1 MFDKH
6 EFEDTLPGIYEEV
19 IGMYKVMIVE
29 DDPMVASINQQYLE
43 RNQNLKIVGQF
54 RNGQEALE
62 YLENNGADLA
72 VVDYYMPIMD
82 GLEFVRKCHEKNI
95 KTDVIIVTAANTAQ
109 DISEFLQLG
118 IVDYL
123 VKPFT
128 YERFQKAI
136 DKYLYR
142 KNLAKQDKTLDQAE
156 IDKLLSQD
164 QNIRPA
170 EKVVLEK
177 GLQEQTLERIRTYLE
192 EHKGTLMSSNEIA
205 SEVNLSRITVRR
217 YMNYLVENREIISQI
232 DYSTGGRPSIKYTK
246 N

>member
-1 MFDKH
+1 
-6 EFEDTLPGIYEEV
+6 
-19 IGMYKVMIVE
+19 MYKVMIVE

-62 YLENNGADLA
+62 YLENTGTDLA

-142 KNLAKQDKTLDQAE
+142 KSLAKQDKTLDQAE
-156 IDKLLSQD
+156 IDRLLSQNQD
-164 QNIRPA
+164 IRPA

>member
-1 MFDKH
+1 
-6 EFEDTLPGIYEEV
+6 
-19 IGMYKVMIVE
+19 MYKVMIVE

-72 VVDYYMPIMD
+72 VVDYYMAIMD

-123 VKPFT
+123 VKPFS

>member
-1 MFDKH
+1 
-6 EFEDTLPGIYEEV
+6 
-19 IGMYKVMIVE
+19 MYKVMIVE

-82 GLEFVRKCHEKNI
+82 GLEFVHKCHEKNI

-123 VKPFT
+123 VKPFS

>member
-1 MFDKH
+1 
-6 EFEDTLPGIYEEV
+6 
-19 IGMYKVMIVE
+19 MYKVMIVE

-118 IVDYL
+118 IVEYL

>member
-1 MFDKH
+1 
-6 EFEDTLPGIYEEV
+6 
-19 IGMYKVMIVE
+19 MYKVIIVE

-43 RNQNLKIVGQF
+43 RNSNLKITGQF

-62 YLENNGADLA
+62 YLKENEVDLA
-72 VVDYYMPIMD
+72 IVDYYMPVMD
-82 GLEFVRKCHEKNI
+82 GLEFLRKCHERNI

-142 KNLAKQDKTLDQAE
+142 KSLAKQDKTLNQAE
-156 IDKLLSQD
+156 IDKLLSQN
-164 QNIRPA
+164 QEIRPA
-170 EKVVLEK
+170 EKIVLEK
-177 GLQEQTLERIRTYLE
+177 GLQEQTLERIRTYLD
-192 EHKGTLMSSNEIA
+192 EHKGILMSSNEIA
-205 SEVNLSRITVRR
+205 REVNLSRITVRR

-246 N
+246 H

>member
-1 MFDKH
+1 
-6 EFEDTLPGIYEEV
+6 
-19 IGMYKVMIVE
+19 MYKVMIVE

-142 KNLAKQDKTLDQAE
+142 KNLAKQDRTLDQAE

>member
-1 MFDKH
+1 
-6 EFEDTLPGIYEEV
+6 
-19 IGMYKVMIVE
+19 MYKAMIVE

-62 YLENNGADLA
+62 YLEDNGTDLA

-142 KNLAKQDKTLDQAE
+142 KSLAKQDKTLDQAE
-156 IDKLLSQD
+156 IDRLLSQNQD
-164 QNIRPA
+164 IRPA

-192 EHKGTLMSSNEIA
+192 EHKGTFMSSNEIA

>member
-1 MFDKH
+1 
-6 EFEDTLPGIYEEV
+6 
-19 IGMYKVMIVE
+19 MYKVMIVE

-232 DYSTGGRPSIKYTK
+232 DYLTGGRPSIKYTK

>member
-1 MFDKH
+1 MIGVIEKQ
-6 EFEDTLPGIYEEV
+6 LLIYEEV
-19 IGMYKVMIVE
+19 LGMYKVMIVE

-72 VVDYYMPIMD
+72 IVDYYMPIMD

-142 KNLAKQDKTLDQAE
+142 KSLAKQDKTLDQAE
-156 IDKLLSQD
+156 IDRLLSQNQD
-164 QNIRPA
+164 IRPA

>member
-1 MFDKH
+1 
-6 EFEDTLPGIYEEV
+6 
-19 IGMYKVMIVE
+19 MYKVMIVE

-54 RNGQEALE
+54 RNGQETLE

-142 KNLAKQDKTLDQAE
+142 KNLAKQNKTLDQAE

-217 YMNYLVENREIISQI
+217 YMSYLVENREIISQI
-232 DYSTGGRPSIKYTK
+232 DYSTGGRP
-246 N
+246 

>member
-1 MFDKH
+1 
-6 EFEDTLPGIYEEV
+6 
-19 IGMYKVMIVE
+19 MYKVIIVE

-62 YLENNGADLA
+62 YLESTGADLA

-82 GLEFVRKCHEKNI
+82 GLEFVRKCHERNI

-156 IDKLLSQD
+156 IDRLLSQNQD
-164 QNIRPA
+164 IKPA

-192 EHKGTLMSSNEIA
+192 EHKGVLMSSNEIA

-246 N
+246 NGDIKF

>member
-1 MFDKH
+1 
-6 EFEDTLPGIYEEV
+6 
-19 IGMYKVMIVE
+19 MIVE

-54 RNGQEALE
+54 RNGQETLE

-142 KNLAKQDKTLDQAE
+142 KNLAKQNKTLDQAE

-217 YMNYLVENREIISQI
+217 YMSYLVENREIISQI

>member
-1 MFDKH
+1 M
-6 EFEDTLPGIYEEV
+6 
-19 IGMYKVMIVE
+19 
-29 DDPMVASINQQYLE
+29 
-43 RNQNLKIVGQF
+43 
-54 RNGQEALE
+54 
-62 YLENNGADLA
+62 
-72 VVDYYMPIMD
+72 
-82 GLEFVRKCHEKNI
+82 
-95 KTDVIIVTAANTAQ
+95 
-109 DISEFLQLG
+109 
-118 IVDYL
+118 
-123 VKPFT
+123 
-128 YERFQKAI
+128 
-136 DKYLYR
+136 
-142 KNLAKQDKTLDQAE
+142 DQAE

-217 YMNYLVENREIISQI
+217 YMSYLVENREIISQI

>member
-1 MFDKH
+1 
-6 EFEDTLPGIYEEV
+6 
-19 IGMYKVMIVE
+19 MYKVMIVE

-142 KNLAKQDKTLDQAE
+142 KNLAKQNKTLDQAE

-217 YMNYLVENREIISQI
+217 YMSYLVENREIISQI

>member
-1 MFDKH
+1 M
-6 EFEDTLPGIYEEV
+6 
-19 IGMYKVMIVE
+19 
-29 DDPMVASINQQYLE
+29 
-43 RNQNLKIVGQF
+43 
-54 RNGQEALE
+54 
-62 YLENNGADLA
+62 
-72 VVDYYMPIMD
+72 
-82 GLEFVRKCHEKNI
+82 
-95 KTDVIIVTAANTAQ
+95 
-109 DISEFLQLG
+109 
-118 IVDYL
+118 
-123 VKPFT
+123 
-128 YERFQKAI
+128 
-136 DKYLYR
+136 
-142 KNLAKQDKTLDQAE
+142 DQAE

>member
-1 MFDKH
+1 
-6 EFEDTLPGIYEEV
+6 
-19 IGMYKVMIVE
+19 MYKVMIVE

-192 EHKGTLMSSNEIA
+192 EHKGTRMSSNEIA

>member
-1 MFDKH
+1 
-6 EFEDTLPGIYEEV
+6 
-19 IGMYKVMIVE
+19 MYKVMIVE

-43 RNQNLKIVGQF
+43 RNENLKIVGQF

-142 KNLAKQDKTLDQAE
+142 KNLAKQDKTLNQAE

>member
-1 MFDKH
+1 
-6 EFEDTLPGIYEEV
+6 
-19 IGMYKVMIVE
+19 MYKVMIVE

-54 RNGQEALE
+54 RNGQETLE

-142 KNLAKQDKTLDQAE
+142 KNLVKQNKTLDQAE

-217 YMNYLVENREIISQI
+217 YMSYLVENREIISQI

>member
-1 MFDKH
+1 MS
-6 EFEDTLPGIYEEV
+6 
-19 IGMYKVMIVE
+19 MYKVIIVE

-54 RNGQEALE
+54 RNGQEALK
-62 YLENNGADLA
+62 YLKDNQADLA
-72 VVDYYMPIMD
+72 VVDYYMPVMD
-82 GLEFVRKCHEKNI
+82 GLEFVRKCHENNI

-109 DISEFLQLG
+109 DISEFLQMG

-128 YERFQKAI
+128 CERFQKAI

-142 KNLAKQDKTLDQAE
+142 KNLAKQDKTLDQSE
-156 IDKLLSQD
+156 IDRLLSQD
-164 QNIRPA
+164 RDLRPA

-177 GLQEQTLERIRTYLE
+177 GLQEQTLERIRTYLT
-192 EHKGTLMSSNEIA
+192 EHKGILMSSNEIA
-205 SEVNLSRITVRR
+205 GEVNLSRITVRR

-246 N
+246 T

>member
-1 MFDKH
+1 
-6 EFEDTLPGIYEEV
+6 
-19 IGMYKVMIVE
+19 MYKVIIVE

-43 RNQNLKIVGQF
+43 RNKNLKIMGQF

-62 YLENNGADLA
+62 YLENNEADLA
-72 VVDYYMPIMD
+72 VVDYYMPVMD

-109 DISEFLQLG
+109 DISEFLLLG

-136 DKYLYR
+136 DKYLNR
-142 KNLAKQDKTLDQAE
+142 KSLAKQDKTLDQAE
-156 IDKLLSQD
+156 IDRLLSQD
-164 QNIRPA
+164 QDVRSS

-177 GLQEQTLERIRTYLE
+177 GLQEQTLERIRIYLE
-192 EHKGTLMSSNEIA
+192 EHKGVLMSSNEIA
-205 SEVNLSRITVRR
+205 SKVNLSRITVRR

>member
-1 MFDKH
+1 MIGVIEKQ
-6 EFEDTLPGIYEEV
+6 LLIYEEV
-19 IGMYKVMIVE
+19 LGMYKVMIVE

-118 IVDYL
+118 TVDYL

-142 KNLAKQDKTLDQAE
+142 KSLAKQDKTLDQAE
-156 IDKLLSQD
+156 IDRLLSQD
-164 QNIRPA
+164 QDIRPA

-177 GLQEQTLERIRTYLE
+177 GLQEQTLERICTYLE

>member
-1 MFDKH
+1 
-6 EFEDTLPGIYEEV
+6 
-19 IGMYKVMIVE
+19 MYKVMIVE

-109 DISEFLQLG
+109 DISDFLQLG

>member
-1 MFDKH
+1 
-6 EFEDTLPGIYEEV
+6 
-19 IGMYKVMIVE
+19 MYKVMIVE

-62 YLENNGADLA
+62 YPENNGADLA
-72 VVDYYMPIMD
+72 VADYYMPIMD

>member
-1 MFDKH
+1 
-6 EFEDTLPGIYEEV
+6 
-19 IGMYKVMIVE
+19 MYKVMIVE

-217 YMNYLVENREIISQI
+217 YMSYLVENREIISQI